1 MEIPRVAASFLA
13 SASVCGDK
21 WITFA
26 SSYLILDY
34 QNRGGQNN
42 SFYIHDPGYLPGLQ
56 MKTTGT
62 IMGKLEGKVAL
73 VSGRTGTAEEIV
85 KAVVFLASDDSSF
98 VNAAELVVDAGMSL
112 V

>member
-1 MEIPRVAASFLA
+1 
-13 SASVCGDK
+13 
-21 WITFA
+21 
-26 SSYLILDY
+26 
-34 QNRGGQNN
+34 
-42 SFYIHDPGYLPGLQ
+42 
-56 MKTTGT
+56 
-62 IMGKLEGKVAL
+62 MGKLEGKVAL